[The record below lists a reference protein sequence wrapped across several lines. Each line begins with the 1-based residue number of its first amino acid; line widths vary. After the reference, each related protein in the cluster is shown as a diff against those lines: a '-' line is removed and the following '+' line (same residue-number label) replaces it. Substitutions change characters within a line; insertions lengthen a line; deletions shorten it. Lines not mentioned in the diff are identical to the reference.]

1 MRQGPPARLR
11 NADVLDGQRGA
22 ESIRRLKTGSAR
34 ATEPQPSAARR
45 ATTPLLA
52 AMRARNWVTGLVIP
66 IVTAVAVGI
75 VVVVVAGAN
84 SGSGGSVPST
94 LSAGFPPARNAAAD
108 FSGAKVAVDA
118 VASSGATEVAAGS
131 GSGSPALWR
140 SMDGGSTWA
149 RATGATGATPA
160 ALGRARQNQLA
171 SVTPGPAG
179 WLAVGGGTTANGT
192 AAAGDGTTGGGA
204 ASAAGRPVVV
214 GSADGKTWTSAD
226 GEAAFTGDGLVTS
239 AAAAGPAGYVIVG
252 RQASSGGSIA
262 VAWYSR
268 GLTGWRV
275 ATDAR
280 TGALEGDGDRQMN
293 AVTATAKGF
302 VAAGSAGTRPAAW
315 LSASGRTWS
324 AVVLPLPAGAARA
337 ELRYV
342 AASRNTV
349 AAAGT
354 ATTAGG
360 RQVPF
365 AAVSANDGAS
375 WSETLLPVPRGGA
388 AEVTALTGAG
398 GGFTAAGTYGRS
410 GAQDVVVWLL
420 PAGAAPAAA
429 WTAATPEGMGLTG
442 RGAQAITALTSA
454 GTTMTGVGFAGT
466 AASGEPTIWQS
477 PVRS

>member
-1 MRQGPPARLR
+1 MRQGPPARFR
-11 NADVLDGQRGA
+11 NADVLDGRRGA

-34 ATEPQPSAARR
+34 AAEPQPSAARR

-52 AMRARNWVTGLVIP
+52 AMRTRNLVTGLVIP

-75 VVVVVAGAN
+75 AVVVVAGAN
-84 SGSGGSVPST
+84 SGTGGSAPST

-108 FSGAKVAVDA
+108 FSGAKVAVNA

-131 GSGSPALWR
+131 AGGSPALWR
-140 SMDGGSTWA
+140 SIDGGSTWA
-149 RATGATGATPA
+149 RAAGATPA
-160 ALGRARQNQLA
+160 VLGGAGQNQLA
-171 SVTPGPAG
+171 SVTHGPSG
-179 WLAVGGGTTANGT
+179 WLAVGGGTTAKGT
-192 AAAGDGTTGGGA
+192 ATAGDGTTGGGA
-204 ASAAGRPVVV
+204 AGVTGRPVVV
-214 GSADGKTWTSAD
+214 GSADGKTWTSAN
-226 GEAAFTGDGLVTS
+226 GEGAFTGNGLVTS

-262 VAWYSR
+262 AAWYSR

-280 TGALEGDGDRQMN
+280 AGALEGDGDRQMN

-342 AASRNTV
+342 AASGNTV

-365 AAVSANDGAS
+365 AAVSANGGAS
-375 WSETLLPVPRGGA
+375 WSETLLPVPEGGA

-398 GGFTAAGTYGRS
+398 GGFTATGTYGRP

-420 PAGAAPAAA
+420 PGGAAPAAA

-442 RGAQAITALTSA
+442 QGTQAITALTCVGA
-454 GTTMTGVGFAGT
+454 TLTGVGFAAT
-466 AASGEPTIWQS
+466 AASEEPTIWQS